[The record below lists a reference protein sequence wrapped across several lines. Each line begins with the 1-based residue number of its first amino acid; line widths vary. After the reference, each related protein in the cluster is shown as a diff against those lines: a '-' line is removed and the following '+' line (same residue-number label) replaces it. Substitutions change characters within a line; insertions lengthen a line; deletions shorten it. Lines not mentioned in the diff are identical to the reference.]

1 MLLEINMFKKSS
13 VAKSIRLAFMLGA
26 AGAIASPV
34 YAEEATEKAVEEVE
48 RIEVTGSR
56 IKRVGFETV
65 QPIAVI
71 GAQELQEL
79 GYTNVADALNNL
91 PSFGT
96 PGNSS
101 AGDQGSQGV
110 GQNFV
115 NFYGMGSQRT
125 LTLVNGRRFVSSN
138 PLSGG
143 GAADGLQVDLNMIPI
158 AMVKRIETIGVG
170 GAPAYGSDAI
180 AGTVNIILKDDFEGL
195 DVNYSGG
202 ISDRDDMEEHKISLT
217 AGGNFDDGRGNAV
230 FSIEYN
236 KRKGLI
242 ENQRKH
248 LAVGWQ
254 FREPCSGDTPVSNG
268 AGESAFTAADCEFDR
283 VLAPGGH
290 ANLVGSG
297 GLVTTFP
304 FALPNRGLGGLS
316 DGNFYQF
323 GSDGSLQQYDIGL
336 PTDNAVWS
344 IGGEGIFLPD
354 VTNLYTPSDRVLVNS
369 IFNYELTENINAFGE
384 FFYGNSKATE
394 LANQPFYQS
403 GLFGEESGALLMNVS
418 NPFLTDTA
426 VNQMAALGVTDSFY
440 LQRAST
446 DLLPSNNGVDN
457 EGSLWRAVLGLEG
470 EFEIA
475 DRYVDWEV
483 YYNIGKS
490 DSVSQR
496 ATIFTDRFFYA
507 LDAVRGADGSVQC
520 RVVADPSS
528 RPTDPASGFGA
539 STATDAFDNCQ
550 PLNLFGNG
558 APSQESLDYMTGIV
572 TAKSEIQQ
580 ETWGA
585 VLSTSLFDMDAG
597 SFDIAMGAFRR
608 KETANFTPDAA
619 YQGNV
624 TRAGVLTP
632 INGGF
637 TIDEYYIEFY
647 APIVSNDMDIPFVED
662 FSVEGAFRVMDNS
675 FAGKDE
681 AYTVGMSYK
690 PIEDITFRANVT
702 RSVRAPSIT
711 ELFQPVVEQNSFA
724 TDPCDGGNNT
734 ADPVAQANREANC
747 AADGIDRATFISQAG
762 NASVQG
768 VSGGNIELENEVA
781 DSFAVGFIATPSF
794 LEGFTLAY
802 DYIEIELEDSIE
814 SFTLTNI
821 MNACYDA
828 SDFPNDFCN
837 AFTRDPVTK
846 QLPANDAYT
855 SGFVNAGS
863 RIFRG
868 STIDAQYDMPLTD
881 WGFEDAGELRMRAYV
896 FLPQENV
903 VTAIDTPND
912 NNNEPGNADVQANFT
927 FEWKKDDWSV
937 ILQPRY
943 IGESVINNNDVRVA
957 TDTSKVSRDV
967 LDLDAVW
974 LVDFGVNYQVMENT
988 SIQFNVNNVTDE
1000 LPEAAAIASGNDA
1013 VYDNIGRYFRVGFR
1027 TSF

>member
-1 MLLEINMFKKSS
+1 MFKNNRLS
-13 VAKSIRLAFMLGA
+13 KSIRTALVLGA
-26 AGAIASPV
+26 TTSVMSFASIA
-34 YAEEATEKAVEEVE
+34 AEESTDAVEEVE

-56 IKRVGFETV
+56 IKRIGLETV

-71 GAQELQEL
+71 DASELAEL

-96 PGNSS
+96 PGNSGE
-101 AGDQGSQGV
+101 GDQGSQGV
-110 GQNFV
+110 GQSFV

-195 DVNYSGG
+195 TFDYSGG
-202 ISDRDDMEEHKISLT
+202 ISDRSDLEEHKFSLT
-217 AGGNFDDGRGNAV
+217 AGGNFDDDKGNAV
-230 FSIEYN
+230 FSIEYS
-236 KRKGLI
+236 KKKGLI
-242 ENQRKH
+242 ANQRDH
-248 LAVGWQ
+248 LAKGWQ
-254 FREPCSGDTPVSNG
+254 FREPCSGDTPVANG

-283 VLAPGGH
+283 VLKPGGH

-297 GLVTTFP
+297 GLVTTAP
-304 FALPNRGLGGLS
+304 FALPNRGVGALS

-323 GSDGSLQQYDIGL
+323 GSNGSLQSYNIGL

-354 VTNLYTPSDRVLVNS
+354 VENLYTPTDRVLVNS
-369 IFNYELTENINAFGE
+369 IVNYEITEGIGVFGE
-384 FFYGNSKATE
+384 FFYGNTKATE
-394 LANQPFYQS
+394 LANQPYYQS
-403 GLFGEESGALLMNVS
+403 GLFGEDSGALLMDVS
-418 NPFLTDTA
+418 NPFITDTA
-426 VNQMAALGVTDSFY
+426 RGELAALGVTDTFY

-446 DLLPSNNGVDN
+446 DLLASGNGVDN

-470 EFEIA
+470 SIELA
-475 DRYVDWEV
+475 DRDLDWEV

-496 ATIFTDRFFYA
+496 DAVFTDRFFYA
-507 LDAVRGADGSVQC
+507 LDAVTAADGSIQC
-520 RVVADPSS
+520 RVTADPTS
-528 RPTDPASGFGA
+528 RPTDPASNFGA
-539 STATDAFDNCQ
+539 STAGDAFDNCQ

-558 APSQESLDYMTGIV
+558 APSQESLDYMTGTL

-585 VLSTSLFDMDAG
+585 TLSTSLFDLEAG

-608 KETANFTPDAA
+608 KETAVFAPDAA
-619 YQGNV
+619 YSGNL
-624 TRAGVLTP
+624 TRAGVLTG

-637 TIDEYYIEFY
+637 TVDEYYIEFY
-647 APIVSNDMDIPFVED
+647 APLVNSEMDIPFVD
-662 FSVEGAFRVMDNS
+662 VLSVEGAYRVMDNS
-675 FAGKDE
+675 LAGKDE
-681 AYTVGMSYK
+681 AYTVGFTYQ
-690 PIEDITFRANVT
+690 PIKDITFRGNVT

-711 ELFQPVVEQNSFA
+711 ELFQPVVEESSFA
-724 TDPCDGGNNT
+724 TDPCDGGNNS
-734 ADPVAQANREANC
+734 ADPVAQANRERNC

-762 NASVQG
+762 NATVQG
-768 VSGGNIELENEVA
+768 ISGGNLNLENEVA
-781 DSFAVGFIATPSF
+781 DSFAVGFIAAPSF
-794 LEGFTLAY
+794 MEGFTIAV
-802 DYIEIELEDSIE
+802 DYVEIELEDAIE

-828 SDFPNDFCN
+828 DSFPNDFCN
-837 AFTRDPVTK
+837 AFTRDPVTG
-846 QLPANDAYT
+846 QLPSTDAYT

-863 RIFRG
+863 RTFRG
-868 STIDAQYDMPLTD
+868 TTVDARYDMPLSD
-881 WGFEDAGELRMRAYV
+881 WGYSNLGELTLRSFV
-896 FLPQENV
+896 FLPHENE

-912 NNNEPGNADVQANFT
+912 NNNEPGNAEIQANIT
-927 FEWKKDDWSV
+927 VEWSKDDWGV
-937 ILQPRY
+937 TVQPRY
-943 IGESVINNNDVRVA
+943 IGESVINNNDVRKA
-957 TDTSKVSRDV
+957 TDTLKVSRDV

-974 LVDFGVNYQVMENT
+974 LVDLGVSYQLFDNT
-988 SIQFNVNNVTDE
+988 SVRFNVNNVFDK
-1000 LPEAAAIASGNDA
+1000 LPEAAAIASGNA
-1013 VYDNIGRYFRVGFR
+1013 SVYDNRGRYFRVGFN
-1027 TSF
+1027 TKF